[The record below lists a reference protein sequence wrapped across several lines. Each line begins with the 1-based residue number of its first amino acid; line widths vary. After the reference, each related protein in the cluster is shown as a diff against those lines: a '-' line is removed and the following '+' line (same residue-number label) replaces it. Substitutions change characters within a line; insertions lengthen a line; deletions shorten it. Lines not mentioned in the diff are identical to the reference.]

1 VGSLLAAVSLLV
13 TGMILSVLAHLD
25 HLDVH
30 STGCT
35 QFGDIADVL
44 SISDIWAEI
53 MAEATKGPVR
63 GHSDKARGDL
73 RHWRSVYL
81 KRTNL
86 PPGSFG

>member
-44 SISDIWAEI
+44 SILRYLGRDY
-53 MAEATKGPVR
+53 GGR
-63 GHSDKARGDL
+63 QQKALSEGT
-73 RHWRSVYL
+73 
-81 KRTNL
+81 RTGQEVIYGIGL
-86 PPGSFG
+86 ST